1 MSDCKLKIELFTD
14 EEIEKC
20 VDKDYYKCFEEDCDS
35 CESRFEIDN
44 LIANNGSKLRTC
56 KTEIIGDLW
65 RKWKNACSERD
76 AAIKD
81 MTDYQGN
88 ICAYCKRFRTD
99 ECIQDDLDI
108 SDYSPLQCG
117 KFEWRGLVKTCE
129 R

>member
-1 MSDCKLKIELFTD
+1 MSDYNLKIELFTD

-20 VDKDYYKCFEEDCDS
+20 INKDYYSCFEEDCDS
-35 CESRFEIDN
+35 CKSRFEIDN
-44 LIANNGSKLRTC
+44 LKDNDGNKLKTC
-56 KTEIIGDLW
+56 KTEIIGELW
-65 RKWKNACSERD
+65 RKWKNACYERD
-76 AAIKD
+76 SAIKD

-99 ECIQDDLDI
+99 ECIL
-108 SDYSPLQCG
+108 SDPYMRHHIPLQCG